1 MILRPT
7 VLEIDLNALLHNL
20 NVIKAQAPLA
30 QVIAMVKSNAYGCG
44 LENISKSLAGQVYAF
59 GVACIAEASAIRSWG
74 LTEPCIIFQGVHQAQ
89 EWIQAS
95 ELGFEVVLHQQYQ
108 LDWLLKHPLQKP
120 VKVWAK
126 FNTGMN
132 RLGFSMDEFETV
144 IKDLKKCPWVDDN
157 LGVMTHFA
165 CADELEH
172 PLNQHQKQEWLKI
185 TQNWDGYISACNSAA
200 IWQFHSL
207 CGTHIR
213 PGLALYGVSP
223 LFDVHANA
231 LHLKPVMRF
240 KSAIM
245 AIHDIEA
252 GESIGYGATFVT
264 RRASV
269 IGVVAVGY
277 GDGYPRHV
285 SNDAY
290 VMIHQHR
297 IPIVG
302 KISMDMM
309 MVDLTD
315 YPGVQLGDPVELWG
329 ENLLIEEVAK
339 FSGTISY
346 ELMCQVCPRE
356 RLLNLYFKSE

>member
-1 MILRPT
+1 M
-7 VLEIDLNALLHNL
+7 LEIDLKALLHNL
-20 NVIKAQAPLA
+20 EVVKAQAPSA

-44 LENISKSLAGQVYAF
+44 LENITKSLAGKVYAF

-74 LTEPCIIFQGVHQAQ
+74 IQERCILYQGVHQAS
-89 EWIQAS
+89 EWSQTS

-108 LDWLLKHPLQKP
+108 LDWLLNNPLPKP

-132 RLGFSMDEFETV
+132 RLGFHINEFQTV
-144 IKDLKKCPWVDDN
+144 IKTLKNCSWVDDK

-165 CADELEH
+165 CADEALH
-172 PLNQHQKQEWLKI
+172 PLNQYQRNEWFMM
-185 TQNWDGYISACNSAA
+185 TQDWQGDISACNSAA
-200 IWQFHSL
+200 IWQFNDL

-223 LFDVHANA
+223 IGAKNA
-231 LHLKPVMRF
+231 TALQLIPVMRF

-245 AIHDIEA
+245 AIHQVESGEA
-252 GESIGYGATFVT
+252 IGYGATFIT
-264 RRASV
+264 SRSSL

-285 SNDAY
+285 NQDAY

-297 IPIVG
+297 VPIVG

-356 RLLNLYFKSE
+356 RLLSLYFKSE